1 MINDNELFWK
11 ASIEEIK
18 KGYVT
23 KEDKIYCILCGKEF
37 IKGEIYPI
45 KDRLFDAEKA
55 AEIHIAEE
63 HKSTLQYILNM
74 NSAFNG
80 ISEVQKDVVTLM
92 AMGIAD
98 KDIAKKL
105 GVSPSTIRNHRYKLR
120 EKEKQSRVFIALME
134 LLSENTSK
142 NINIMDNTT
151 LCDAPKSATTVDDRF
166 NISEKE
172 KEKILKS
179 YMDENGAIKTY
190 PTKEKRKIIVLEAI
204 TKNFVKDRKYTEK
217 EVNKILKRIYEDY
230 TTLRRALIEY
240 GFLDRTKN
248 GSCYWVKL

>member
-1 MINDNELFWK
+1 
-11 ASIEEIK
+11 
-18 KGYVT
+18 
-23 KEDKIYCILCGKEF
+23 
-37 IKGEIYPI
+37 
-45 KDRLFDAEKA
+45 
-55 AEIHIAEE
+55 
-63 HKSTLQYILNM
+63 M

-217 EVNKILKRIYEDY
+217 EVNKILKRLYEDY

-248 GSCYWVKL
+248 GSCYWVKF